1 MRSLRIF
8 VFCVSFSA
16 ALLAGGAHA
25 GAQDAEGVS
34 VFTQS
39 LADAYLNNP
48 ELEAARAELRSVD
61 ETYAQAM
68 SGYRPQVS
76 GEVSYTSS
84 RYDGEMFDTHSDPKD
99 IVLAVRQPLYR
110 GGSTQA
116 NVEVSH
122 NQIKA
127 QRALLQVT
135 EQDVLLAAVTA
146 YMDVRRDGELVQ
158 LNANNEKVLREHLE
172 ASRKRFSLGD
182 ITKTDVSQAESR
194 LANATASRVRAE
206 GSQRASAAR
215 FERVVG
221 QLPPA
226 DLPVPS
232 YAVVLPET
240 VEAAIALG
248 EVQNPNIHFADFSRG
263 AAQANTRAVG
273 GELLPQVDLTGSLGR
288 TYDPALR
295 QDDDMNTTSVGVVA
309 TIPLYT
315 GGAVDARVRQSR
327 QIESQRRMQ
336 QRQAG
341 RDVRQAVIDAWTEL
355 SAAEAEMQAR
365 KAQID
370 AAKLA
375 LDGVR
380 IEADY
385 GSRTTLDLLDA
396 EQEYLDAQVAY
407 VTADRDKTVAEYRVL
422 ASVGELTAARL
433 SLPVPVYNPQEN
445 FQKVKNRWIGTGID
459 E

>member
-1 MRSLRIF
+1 MRSFRIF
-8 VFCVSFSA
+8 VFCISFSA

-25 GAQDAEGVS
+25 GAQDTDAGVS

-68 SGYRPQVS
+68 AGYRPQVS

-116 NVEVSH
+116 NVEVSN

-127 QRALLQVT
+127 QRARLQVT

-158 LNANNEKVLREHLE
+158 LNINNEKVLREHLE

-206 GSQRASAAR
+206 
-215 FERVVG
+215 
-221 QLPPA
+221 
-226 DLPVPS
+226 
-232 YAVVLPET
+232 
-240 VEAAIALG
+240 
-248 EVQNPNIHFADFSRG
+248 
-263 AAQANTRAVG
+263 
-273 GELLPQVDLTGSLGR
+273 
-288 TYDPALR
+288 
-295 QDDDMNTTSVGVVA
+295 
-309 TIPLYT
+309 
-315 GGAVDARVRQSR
+315 
-327 QIESQRRMQ
+327 
-336 QRQAG
+336 
-341 RDVRQAVIDAWTEL
+341 
-355 SAAEAEMQAR
+355 
-365 KAQID
+365 
-370 AAKLA
+370 
-375 LDGVR
+375 
-380 IEADY
+380 
-385 GSRTTLDLLDA
+385 
-396 EQEYLDAQVAY
+396 
-407 VTADRDKTVAEYRVL
+407 
-422 ASVGELTAARL
+422 
-433 SLPVPVYNPQEN
+433 
-445 FQKVKNRWIGTGID
+445 
-459 E
+459 

>member
-1 MRSLRIF
+1 MCCIS
-8 VFCVSFSA
+8 FCAV
-16 ALLAGGAHA
+16 LLAGGAHVR
-25 GAQDAEGVS
+25 AQETGEGVS

-48 ELEAARAELRSVD
+48 ALEAARAELRSVD

-68 SGYRPQVS
+68 SGYRPQIS
-76 GEVSYTSS
+76 GEVAYTSS
-84 RYDGEMFDTHSDPKD
+84 RYDGDIFDTHSDPKD
-99 IVLAVRQPLYR
+99 IAIALRQPLYR

-122 NQIKA
+122 HQIKA

-146 YMDVRRDGELVQ
+146 YMDVRRDGELVE
-158 LNANNEKVLREHLE
+158 LNANNERVLRKHLE

-194 LANATASRVRAE
+194 LANVTASRVRAE
-206 GSQRASAAR
+206 GSLRASKAR
-215 FERVVG
+215 FERVIG

-226 DLPVPS
+226 DLPAPS
-232 YAVVLPET
+232 YAIALPET
-240 VEAAIALG
+240 AEAAVALG
-248 EVQNPNIHFADFSRG
+248 EVQNPNMHFADFSRG
-263 AAQANTRAVG
+263 AAQANTRAVS

-295 QDDDMNTTSVGVVA
+295 QDDDVNTTSIGVVA

-336 QRQAG
+336 QRQAA
-341 RDVRQAVIDAWTEL
+341 REVRQAVIDAWTEL

-370 AAKLA
+370 AARLA

-407 VTADRDKTVAEYRVL
+407 VTAGRDKTVAEYRLL
-422 ASVGELTAARL
+422 ASVGELTAERL
-433 SLPVPVYNPQEN
+433 RLPVPVYNPQAN
-445 FQKVKNRWIGTGID
+445 FQKVKNRWIGTRID